1 MKTLHLFLKR
11 SHTHE
16 RLCAISDGV
25 YAIALTLLVLDL
37 KVPEVPGITDSE
49 LTTDLVQQLP
59 NFVAYFVGFFLVAR
73 FWINHHRIF
82 QSAGLCDERALSLN
96 LAHLFFISLTP
107 YTASLIGH
115 YEGDR
120 IAAIILSSNL
130 GLCALSLTVLGHYVL
145 EKKEWRTKESGGTW
159 VKVPWWTAYTGPG
172 LALVSIMVSFL
183 SINAALL
190 LWLLLPLRDLIL
202 LSHLS
207 SSHTRPSQGEL

>member
-1 MKTLHLFLKR
+1 
-11 SHTHE
+11 
-16 RLCAISDGV
+16 
-25 YAIALTLLVLDL
+25 
-37 KVPEVPGITDSE
+37 
-49 LTTDLVQQLP
+49 
-59 NFVAYFVGFFLVAR
+59 
-73 FWINHHRIF
+73 
-82 QSAGLCDERALSLN
+82 LN

-190 LWLLLPLRDLIL
+190 IWLLLPLRDLIL

-207 SSHTRPSQGEL
+207 SSHAHPSQGEL

>member
-1 MKTLHLFLKR
+1 MHLFLKR

-16 RLCAISDGV
+16 RLCAVSDGV

-49 LTTDLVQQLP
+49 LTSDLVHQLP
-59 NFVAYFVGFFLVAR
+59 NFVAYIVGFFLVAR

-96 LAHLFFISLTP
+96 LVHLFFISLTP

-130 GLCALSLTVLGHYVL
+130 GLSSLSLTVLGHYVL

-159 VKVPWWTAYTGPG
+159 VEVPWWTAYSGPG

-183 SINAALL
+183 SINTALL

-202 LSHLS
+202 LNRLPFSRAHPSH
-207 SSHTRPSQGEL
+207 REL

>member
-1 MKTLHLFLKR
+1 MHLFLKR

-16 RLCAISDGV
+16 RLCAVSDGV

-49 LTTDLVQQLP
+49 LTSDLVHQLP
-59 NFVAYFVGFFLVAR
+59 NFVAYIVGFFLVAR

-96 LAHLFFISLTP
+96 LVHLFFISLTP

-115 YEGDR
+115 YEGER
-120 IAAIILSSNL
+120 IAAIILCLNL
-130 GLCALSLTVLGHYVL
+130 GLSSLSLTVLGHYVL

-159 VKVPWWTAYTGPG
+159 VEVPWWTAYSGPG

-183 SINAALL
+183 SINTTLL
-190 LWLLLPLRDLIL
+190 LWLILPLRDLIL
-202 LSHLS
+202 LNRLPFSRAHPSH
-207 SSHTRPSQGEL
+207 REL